1 MMCDVGL
8 ILKVSYLETRLC
20 AFFHLKGAQM
30 QDIPTDRI
38 MVGEHPLIKDVFR
51 LARRVACSDLSV
63 TVLGETGTGKELLAR
78 YIHAESKRRKGRL
91 VIVDCGVLATETARS
106 ELFGHVRGAFTGAH
120 QARRGLV
127 AEADGGTLFLDEV
140 GELDLDLQRQL
151 LRLIQEGVFRPLGAT
166 QVQRVNV
173 RVIAATHRD
182 LAALVEE
189 KKFRADL
196 YYRLQVVPLTM
207 PPLRARLSDIPLLVN
222 HFCSF
227 YHRLGHNKA
236 LTSCAYAGLMGYDWP
251 GNVRELQHEIA
262 RLQVMVDQE
271 QIDETCLAHRI
282 RNSKGIDDVYGLPF
296 KEARKL
302 QMQKFMYEYLHRQL
316 LLSQGNVTQAA
327 KESGLGR
334 QYFQMRMAECGLYSK
349 AYKRK
354 GAIAD

>member
-1 MMCDVGL
+1 
-8 ILKVSYLETRLC
+8 
-20 AFFHLKGAQM
+20 M
-30 QDIPTDRI
+30 QDIKTDCV

-51 LARRVACSDLSV
+51 LASRVAHSDLPV
-63 TVLGETGTGKELLAR
+63 QVFGETGTGKELLAR
-78 YIHAESKRRKGRL
+78 YIHAESNRRNRRL
-91 VIVDCGVLATETARS
+91 VVVDCGILATETARS

-120 QARRGLV
+120 QARCGLV

-140 GELDLDLQRQL
+140 GELDLGLQCQL
-151 LRLIQEGVFRPLGAT
+151 LRLIQEGVYRPLGAS
-166 QVQRVNV
+166 QLQRVDV

-182 LAALVEE
+182 LAALVAE

-227 YHRLGHNKA
+227 YHRVGCRKA
-236 LTSCAYAGLMGYDWP
+236 LTPSAYTGLMRYDWP

-271 QIDETCLAHRI
+271 KIDETCLARRI
-282 RNSKGIDDVYGLPF
+282 RESHGNEDVYGLPF

-302 QMQKFMYEYLHRQL
+302 HMQKFMYEYLHRQL
-316 LLSQGNVTQAA
+316 LRSQGNVTMAA

-354 GAIAD
+354 GALAD

>member
-1 MMCDVGL
+1 
-8 ILKVSYLETRLC
+8 
-20 AFFHLKGAQM
+20 M
-30 QDIPTDRI
+30 QDFQTDHF
-38 MVGEHPLIKDVFR
+38 MVREHPLIKDVFR
-51 LARRVACSDLSV
+51 LARRVAHCDLPVNIS
-63 TVLGETGTGKELLAR
+63 GETGTGKELLAR
-78 YIHAESKRRKGRL
+78 FIHAESKRRKGQL
-91 VIVDCGVLATETARS
+91 VVVDCGVLATETARS

-120 QARRGLV
+120 HARRGLV
-127 AEADGGTLFLDEV
+127 AEAEGGTLFLDEV

-151 LRLIQEGVFRPLGAT
+151 LRVIQEGVFRPLGASIM
-166 QVQRVNV
+166 QRVNV

-182 LAALVEE
+182 LAALVNE

-196 YYRLQVVPLTM
+196 YYRLQVVPLSM

-227 YHRLGHNKA
+227 YHRGGSYKVLKP
-236 LTSCAYAGLMGYDWP
+236 CAVAGLMDYDWP

-262 RLQVMVDQE
+262 RLQVMVDEE
-271 QIDETCLAHRI
+271 QIDETFLAHRI
-282 RNSKGIDDVYGLPF
+282 RNKKGVEDVYDLPF
-296 KEARKL
+296 KEARRL
-302 QMQKFMYEYLHRQL
+302 QLQKFMYEYLHRQL
-316 LLSQGNVTQAA
+316 LRNQGNVTLAA